1 MLCYR
6 KAKIS
11 CKGLRTSRRHLNKLE
26 EDVDDKLLM
35 LSVDYATA
43 KIEEPQV
50 SATLRYLVLSV
61 NE

>member
-1 MLCYR
+1 MLQKSEDFLQR
-6 KAKIS
+6 LADFKE
-11 CKGLRTSRRHLNKLE
+11 TLNKLE

-43 KIEEPQV
+43 KIEELQV
-50 SATLRYLVLSV
+50 SATLRYLVLSI